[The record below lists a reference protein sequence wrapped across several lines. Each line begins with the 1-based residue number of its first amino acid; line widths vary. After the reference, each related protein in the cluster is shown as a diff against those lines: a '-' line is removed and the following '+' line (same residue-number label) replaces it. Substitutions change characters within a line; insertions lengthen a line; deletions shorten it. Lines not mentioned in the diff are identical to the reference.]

1 VRPDSPRLGR
11 RLRCLSRLW
20 YDLHASDFE
29 QGVRDD
35 IYLGIACFD
44 CVRCPDPSKSDDT
57 FFFEDLMATVGFN
70 GLTVA
75 AFESRMAAEMAR
87 LIERY
92 GGQPHV
98 APALREIPLSD
109 NTAVL
114 EFGKRLLAGHF
125 EMVIL
130 LTGAGTRTMV
140 EILRA
145 RYPLESIK
153 TAIARTTVVARGPK
167 PVAALKELGLTP
179 SITVPEPNTWRDI
192 LQVLDEGGSL
202 IEVRIAVQEYGV
214 SNPDLLA
221 ALRERGAQITP
232 VPIYKWALPEDT
244 APLRRVLDAIVA
256 GQVDVLLIT
265 NAAQIDHVM
274 QLLEQEGTTAQFK
287 EACRK
292 KMVVASIGPTASER
306 LRHYGLPIDF
316 EPSHSKMGVLV
327 KEASERAHALLIP
340 KRRMQNDQC

>member
-1 VRPDSPRLGR
+1 MV
-11 RLRCLSRLW
+11 
-20 YDLHASDFE
+20 
-29 QGVRDD
+29 
-35 IYLGIACFD
+35 
-44 CVRCPDPSKSDDT
+44 
-57 FFFEDLMATVGFN
+57 TVGFN

-130 LTGAGTRTMV
+130 LTGVGTKTMI
-140 EILRA
+140 EILQTA
-145 RYPLESIK
+145 HPLDSVK
-153 TAIARTTVVARGPK
+153 AALARTTVLARGPK

-192 LQVLDEGGSL
+192 LQVLDERGSL

-221 ALRERGAQITP
+221 ALRQRGAQVTQ
-232 VPIYKWALPEDT
+232 VPIYKWALPENI
-244 APLRRVLDAIVA
+244 APLHAVLVAIIA
-256 GQVDVLLIT
+256 GQIDVLLIT

-274 QLLEQEGTTAQFK
+274 QLLEQKGTTAQFK
-287 EACRK
+287 GACK

-306 LRHYGLPIDF
+306 LRHYDLPIDF
-316 EPSHSKMGVLV
+316 EPTHSKMGVLV

-340 KRRMQNDQC
+340 KRRMQNDEC